1 MYDEWQFALPYNLG
15 GKQSPPPQWQHAP
28 RFLLSRTRN
37 VNFNKKTS
45 SPESQ
50 ILNQ

>member
-28 RFLLSRTRN
+28 RYLLSRTRMSISTRKLLPLN
-37 VNFNKKTS
+37 HRY
-45 SPESQ
+45 Q
-50 ILNQ
+50 IG